1 MNEEV
6 DFLELLKFIRRKKLA
21 TIFLLV
27 ISMIACN
34 IYAYLSHR
42 FTDTVAG
49 LKVEGIS
56 LLVSLIVTVFVLL
69 VVLYYFDRSIK
80 SADGLKTNN
89 LLEVVYD
96 SSDIIKVKTKIRLKG
111 QGKVIFLT
119 SPKDLEVEDIIMRLA
134 KEFSKD
140 SKIIVIDSDFRNGK
154 SDQEGYS
161 NLLKNYTDK
170 YKTYIEKYQGIDF
183 LNVGTELDEPEV
195 LLYSDNNKKLLEELQ
210 KTYDYI
216 IIYNYNIIDYSD
228 ALILSKISNSNYIV
242 VKLYGTQKEDLDKSL
257 EAFKQINSNIDGII
271 AISEKYVDEDI
282 EE

>member
-34 IYAYLSHR
+34 IYAHVSHR
-42 FTDTVAG
+42 FTDVVAG

-119 SPKDLEVEDIIMRLA
+119 SPRDLEVEDIIMRLA

-183 LNVGTELDEPEV
+183 LNVGTEIDEPEV

-271 AISEKYVDEDI
+271 AISEKYEDKDI